1 MHRTVFYLFQQPLSL
16 TNCWAC
22 FNSYTIV
29 HEIMKLACVLNKN
42 HHMCCLAAQ
51 TRLPIFCQ
59 QPLSLTSCLVCFN
72 QSTVV
77 PQTVLLRVWH
87 GRRAPLYIIYL
98 CIYAT
103 LAEQPLMSP
112 LLSTHKCLHCCPA
125 NTDVSIAEQPPMSP
139 LLSSNHWCLH
149 CLVCFNQSTVVPQTV
164 LLRVWHGRRAPSVLL
179 LYKKTRHR
187 RRRRRR
193 RRRRTFH
200 FFPGP
205 GTTPKETICREV

>member
-1 MHRTVFYLFQQPLSL
+1 MHRAVFYLFQQPLSL

-87 GRRAPLYIIYL
+87 GRRAPLYIIYYIL
-98 CIYAT
+98 MHICNPCWAT
-103 LAEQPLMSP
+103 TDVSIAEHPQMSPLLSSKHWCLHCWATTHVSIAVQQPLMSP
-112 LLSTHKCLHCCPA
+112 LLGLLQPIYSSPA
-125 NTDVSIAEQPPMSP
+125 N
-139 LLSSNHWCLH
+139 SSL
-149 CLVCFNQSTVVPQTV
+149 T
-164 LLRVWHGRRAPSVLL
+164 SV
-179 LYKKTRHR
+179 TWA
-187 RRRRRR
+187 
-193 RRRRTFH
+193 
-200 FFPGP
+200 PGP
-205 GTTPKETICREV
+205 LRTTFI